1 MQVWWGEL
9 ISLWG
14 TQDNPKNKTCHDE
27 GVNRYKSHP
36 SIRGKATDKLC
47 IHYTFKKPCF
57 CSCFPTRR
65 STCHNH
71 MVVGSRRMACLH
83 VVE

>member
-47 IHYTFKKPCF
+47 IHSRNLVFAVV
-57 CSCFPTRR
+57 FPQEEAHVTI
-65 STCHNH
+65 TWWL
-71 MVVGSRRMACLH
+71 VVAAWRVCM
-83 VVE
+83 